1 MNLEFVFEFN
11 FVAFAYLRIMQ
22 MDELYMQRCI
32 ELARLGEGYVAPNPM
47 VGAVIVLDN
56 KIIGEGYHRLYG
68 QAHAEVNAVNSVENK
83 SLLKDSTI
91 YVSLEP
97 CVHFGKTPP
106 CADLLVTHQ
115 FKRVV
120 IGCQDTFS
128 EVSGKGIQKLKDS
141 GIDVTVGVL
150 EKECRELN
158 KRFFTFHEQK
168 RPYIILKWAQTQDG
182 FLDRIRTNSEK
193 EINWISASETK
204 TLVHKWRSQEQAI
217 LVGKNTILND
227 NPSLTVRDYVGKNPI
242 RIVLDSQPTLN
253 LTSDVFNDEA
263 ETLVLNLKKDEVSGS
278 VEWIK
283 LSVMTVETILETL
296 YQKNIQS
303 VFIEGGASVLSSF
316 IENDIWDEARIIVG
330 NTFFKKG
337 VEAPVIKQVPVYSF
351 HFSTDTIYYYLH
363 K

>member
-1 MNLEFVFEFN
+1 
-11 FVAFAYLRIMQ
+11 MQ
-22 MDELYMQRCI
+22 MDEQYMQRCI

-47 VGAVIVLDN
+47 VGAVIVHDD

-68 QAHAEVNAVNSVENK
+68 EAHAEVNAVNAVEDK

-97 CVHFGKTPP
+97 CAHFGKTPP
-106 CADLLVTHQ
+106 CSDLLVKHQ

-128 EVSGKGIQKLKDS
+128 EVSGKGIQKLINA
-141 GIDVTVGVL
+141 GIEVDVGVL
-150 EKECRELN
+150 EKECRDLN

-182 FLDRIRTNSEK
+182 FLDKIRTNSKK
-193 EINWISASETK
+193 EINWISAPETK
-204 TLVHKWRSQEQAI
+204 ILVHKWRSQEQSI

-227 NPSLTVRDYVGKNPI
+227 NPSLTVRDYTGKNPI
-242 RIVLDSQPTLN
+242 RIVLDSQLALDLSSN
-253 LTSDVFNDEA
+253 VFNEDA
-263 ETLVLNLKKDEVSGS
+263 RTLVLNKKKNEVRES

-283 LSVMTVETILETL
+283 LSTMNIKTILKVL
-296 YQKNIQS
+296 YEKNIQS

-316 IENDIWDEARIIVG
+316 IENDIWDEARVIVG
-330 NTFFKKG
+330 NTFFEKG
-337 VEAPVIKQVPVYSF
+337 VEVPVINQVPTHTS
-351 HFSTDTIYYYLH
+351 HFSTDTIYYYSN